1 MMEFGFFNPLARFV
15 LDRLIGWLRKLDY
28 EAAQRVDFFIA
39 NSRNTAERIKKYYN
53 RDSTVIYPW
62 VDLPLLSSSR
72 RPERS
77 TLGADLFQSHLREKD
92 NITLISKG
100 DRDSFVSLRN
110 DKKEQYYLWL
120 GRCIPYKRFDLL
132 VDAFNQNWEKLIL
145 CTATDTPLF
154 RELQA
159 KSKPN
164 IEWRFRVSTEEKDVL
179 MAGAK
184 AFLFPPVEDFGLVP
198 IEAMAMGTPV
208 IAYGEGGA
216 LETVVDG
223 VTGVFFSPQTSEA
236 LNIAIEK
243 SETMEWDREKI
254 REHAEKFS
262 KEKFQENIRTYITTH
277 AK

>member
-15 LDRLIGWLRKLDY
+15 LDRLIGWLRGLDY
-28 EAAQRVDFFIA
+28 AAAQRVDFFIA
-39 NSRNTAERIKKYYN
+39 NSRNTQERIQKYYD
-53 RDSTVIYPW
+53 RESTVIYPW
-62 VDLPLLSSSR
+62 VDLPLLSSR
-72 RPERS
+72 RDP
-77 TLGADLFQSHLREKD
+77 FQAHLWEKD
-92 NITLISKG
+92 NVTLISKG

-110 DKKEQYYLWL
+110 DKKEEYYLSL

-132 VDAFNQNWEKLIL
+132 VDAFNQNWKKLIL
-145 CTATDTPLF
+145 CTATGTPLY
-154 RELQA
+154 RELKA

-164 IEWRFRVSTEEKDVL
+164 IEWRFRVSTEEKDAL
-179 MAGAK
+179 MAGAR

-216 LETVVDG
+216 LETVVNG
-223 VTGVFFSPQTSEA
+223 VTGVFFSPQTPEA

-243 SETMEWDREKI
+243 SEKMEWDREKI
-254 REHAEKFS
+254 REHAEEFS
-262 KEKFQENIRTYITTH
+262 KERFQESIQEFIRNH